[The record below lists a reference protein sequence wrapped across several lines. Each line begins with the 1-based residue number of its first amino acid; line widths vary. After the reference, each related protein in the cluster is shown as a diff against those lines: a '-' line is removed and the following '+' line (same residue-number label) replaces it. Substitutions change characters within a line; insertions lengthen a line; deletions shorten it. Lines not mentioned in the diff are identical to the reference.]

1 MGNEGNTGNYKDL
14 LPLYGGRLERAMKKR
29 QIGMLLCAAAAA
41 IALAGCGSSKTKT
54 EETRAGQESSKD
66 SGKESSQ
73 AAAGGDVV
81 IKVFSNL
88 PDRTSGQ
95 GLIEQMLF
103 DQYMEKNPNVKI
115 QVEALDDE
123 SYKTKFKAYA
133 SGSDMPDL
141 VNAWGQPSFLDEVID
156 AGLLAELNPAD
167 YKDYGFIEGA
177 LDGFSKDGKLYGLA
191 RNTDVM
197 AFYYNKSMFEKF
209 GVKVPETYDDL
220 LAAVNT
226 FKSAGVIPVSMDG
239 SDKWPLSIYINAL
252 YQQYNGSSSSKEIR
266 EAVKTG
272 DYSNDAWTKSLD
284 QLKKS
289 IDAGIFQTGFET
301 TDYATS
307 MNLFTNGQAAMYYM
321 GSWEMSMATNE
332 NIPEEIRNNIGVFN
346 MPAVEGG
353 KGTKTD
359 LTAWNGGGHAVTAN
373 SKVKAEAIKLLNY
386 MYQPENWSKL
396 CWEKGVCM
404 SAQNF
409 SQYLTGKET
418 ALQLEFVDKV
428 NHASG
433 ISGVTFNDLGTNEY
447 KTVSEDASVE
457 FAIGQLTAKDFT
469 DKLAGAMKK

>member
-1 MGNEGNTGNYKDL
+1 
-14 LPLYGGRLERAMKKR
+14 MKKR
-29 QIGMLLCAAAAA
+29 QIGMLLCVAAAA
-41 IALAGCGSSKTKT
+41 IALAGCGSGKTKT
-54 EETRAGQESSKD
+54 EDTKAGQESSKET
-66 SGKESSQ
+66 GKESSQ

-167 YKDYGFIEGA
+167 YKDYGFIQGA

-197 AFYYNKSMFEKF
+197 AFYYNKSMFEKY

-220 LAAVNT
+220 MAAVNT
-226 FKSAGVIPVSMDG
+226 FKAAGVIPVSMDG

-272 DYSNDAWTKSLD
+272 DYSNEAWTKSLD

-428 NHASG
+428 NHATS
-433 ISGVTFNDLGTNEY
+433 ISGVTFNDLGTNQF

>member
-1 MGNEGNTGNYKDL
+1 
-14 LPLYGGRLERAMKKR
+14 MKKR
-29 QIGMLLCAAAAA
+29 QIGMLLCAAAVA
-41 IALAGCGSSKTKT
+41 IALAGCGSGKTKT
-54 EETRAGQESSKD
+54 EDTKAGQESSKET
-66 SGKESSQ
+66 GKESSQ

-167 YKDYGFIEGA
+167 YKDYGFIQGA

-197 AFYYNKSMFEKF
+197 AFYYNKSMFEKY

-220 LAAVNT
+220 MAAVNT
-226 FKSAGVIPVSMDG
+226 FKAAGVIPVSMDG

-272 DYSNDAWTKSLD
+272 DYSNEAWTKSLD

-428 NHASG
+428 NHATS
-433 ISGVTFNDLGTNEY
+433 ISGVTFNDLGTNQF

>member
-1 MGNEGNTGNYKDL
+1 
-14 LPLYGGRLERAMKKR
+14 MKKR

-41 IALAGCGSSKTKT
+41 ITLAGCGSGKTKT
-54 EETRAGQESSKD
+54 EDTKAGQESSKET
-66 SGKESSQ
+66 GKESSQ

-95 GLIEQMLF
+95 GLIEQTLF

-167 YKDYGFIEGA
+167 YNDYGFIQGA

-197 AFYYNKSMFEKF
+197 AFYYNKSMFEKY

-226 FKSAGVIPVSMDG
+226 FKAAGVIPVSMDG

-252 YQQYNGSSSSKEIR
+252 YQQYNGSTSSKEIR

-272 DYSNDAWTKSLD
+272 DYSNEAWTKSLD

-428 NHASG
+428 NNATS
-433 ISGVTFNDLGTNEY
+433 ISGVTFNDLGTNQF

>member
-1 MGNEGNTGNYKDL
+1 MISNIGNYKGI
-14 LPLYGGRLERAMKKR
+14 LPFYDGRLERAMKKR

-41 IALAGCGSSKTKT
+41 IALAGCGSGKTKT
-54 EETRAGQESSKD
+54 EDTKAGQESSKET
-66 SGKESSQ
+66 GKESSQ

-167 YKDYGFIEGA
+167 YKDYGFIQGA

-197 AFYYNKSMFEKF
+197 AFYYNKSMFEKY

-220 LAAVNT
+220 MAAVNT
-226 FKSAGVIPVSMDG
+226 FKAAGVIPVSMDG

-272 DYSNDAWTKSLD
+272 DYSNEAWTKSLD

-428 NHASG
+428 NHASS
-433 ISGVTFNDLGTNEY
+433 ISGVTFNDLGTNQF

>member
-1 MGNEGNTGNYKDL
+1 
-14 LPLYGGRLERAMKKR
+14 MKKR

-41 IALAGCGSSKTKT
+41 IALAGCGSGKTKT
-54 EETRAGQESSKD
+54 EDTKAGQESSKET
-66 SGKESSQ
+66 GKESSQ

-167 YKDYGFIEGA
+167 YKDYGFIQGA

-197 AFYYNKSMFEKF
+197 AFYYNKSMFEKY

-220 LAAVNT
+220 MAAVNT
-226 FKSAGVIPVSMDG
+226 FKAAGVIPVSMDG

-272 DYSNDAWTKSLD
+272 DYSNEAWTKSLD

-428 NHASG
+428 NHATS
-433 ISGVTFNDLGTNEY
+433 ISGVTFNDLGTNQF

>member
-1 MGNEGNTGNYKDL
+1 MISNIGNYKGI
-14 LPLYGGRLERAMKKR
+14 LPFYDGRLERAMKKR

-41 IALAGCGSSKTKT
+41 IALAGCGSGKTKT
-54 EETRAGQESSKD
+54 EDTKAGQESSKET
-66 SGKESSQ
+66 GKESSQ

-167 YKDYGFIEGA
+167 YKDYGFIKGA

-197 AFYYNKSMFEKF
+197 AFYYNKSMFEKY

-220 LAAVNT
+220 MAAVNT
-226 FKSAGVIPVSMDG
+226 FKAAGVIPVSMDG

-272 DYSNDAWTKSLD
+272 DYSNEAWTKSLD

-428 NHASG
+428 NHASS
-433 ISGVTFNDLGTNEY
+433 ISGVTFNDLGTNQF

>member
-1 MGNEGNTGNYKDL
+1 
-14 LPLYGGRLERAMKKR
+14 MKKR

-41 IALAGCGSSKTKT
+41 IALAGCGSGKTKT
-54 EETRAGQESSKD
+54 EDTKAGQESSKET
-66 SGKESSQ
+66 GKESSQ

-141 VNAWGQPSFLDEVID
+141 VNTWGQPSFLDEVID

-167 YKDYGFIEGA
+167 YKDYGFIQGA

-197 AFYYNKSMFEKF
+197 AFYYNKSMFEKY

-220 LAAVNT
+220 MAAVNT
-226 FKSAGVIPVSMDG
+226 FKAAGVIPVSMDG

-272 DYSNDAWTKSLD
+272 DYSNEAWTKSLD

-428 NHASG
+428 NHATS
-433 ISGVTFNDLGTNEY
+433 ISGVTFNDLGTNQF

>member
-1 MGNEGNTGNYKDL
+1 
-14 LPLYGGRLERAMKKR
+14 MKKR
-29 QIGMLLCAAAAA
+29 QISMLLCAAAAA
-41 IALAGCGSSKTKT
+41 IALSGCGSNKTKT
-54 EETRAGQESSKD
+54 EDTKAGQESN
-66 SGKESSQ
+66 KESSQ
-73 AAAGGDVV
+73 AAAGGNVV

-103 DQYMEKNPNVKI
+103 DQYMEKYPNVKI

-156 AGLLAELNPAD
+156 AGLLAELNPED
-167 YKDYGFIEGA
+167 YKDYGFIDGS

-197 AFYYNKSMFEKF
+197 AFYYNKSMFEKY

-272 DYSNDAWTKSLD
+272 DYSNEAWTKSLD

-307 MNLFTNGQAAMYYM
+307 MNLFTNGQAAMFYM

-373 SKVKAEAIKLLNY
+373 SKVKEEAIKLLNY

-418 ALQLEFVDKV
+418 PLQLEFVDKV
-428 NHASG
+428 NNATS
-433 ISGVTFNDLGTNEY
+433 ISGVTFNDLGTNEF

-469 DKLAGAMKK
+469 DKLAGAKKK

>member
-1 MGNEGNTGNYKDL
+1 MISNIGNYKDI

-29 QIGMLLCAAAAA
+29 QIGILLCAAAAA
-41 IALAGCGSSKTKT
+41 IALAGCGSGKTKT
-54 EETRAGQESSKD
+54 EDTKAGQESSKET
-66 SGKESSQ
+66 GKESSQ

-95 GLIEQMLF
+95 GLIEQTLF

-167 YKDYGFIEGA
+167 YKDYGFIQGA

-197 AFYYNKSMFEKF
+197 AFYYNKSMFEKY
-209 GVKVPETYDDL
+209 GVKVPETYEDL
-220 LAAVNT
+220 LTAVNT
-226 FKSAGVIPVSMDG
+226 FKAAGVIPVSMDG

-272 DYSNDAWTKSLD
+272 DYSNEAWTKSLD

-428 NHASG
+428 NHASS
-433 ISGVTFNDLGTNEY
+433 ISGVTFNDLGTNQF

>member
-1 MGNEGNTGNYKDL
+1 
-14 LPLYGGRLERAMKKR
+14 MKKR

-41 IALAGCGSSKTKT
+41 IALAGCGSGKTKT
-54 EETRAGQESSKD
+54 EDTKAGQESSKET
-66 SGKESSQ
+66 GKESSQ

-167 YKDYGFIEGA
+167 YKDYGFIQGA

-197 AFYYNKSMFEKF
+197 AFYYNKSMFEKY

-226 FKSAGVIPVSMDG
+226 FKAAGVIPVSMDG

-272 DYSNDAWTKSLD
+272 DYSNEAWTKSLD

-428 NHASG
+428 NHATS
-433 ISGVTFNDLGTNEY
+433 ISGVTFNDLGTNQF

>member
-1 MGNEGNTGNYKDL
+1 
-14 LPLYGGRLERAMKKR
+14 MKKR

-41 IALAGCGSSKTKT
+41 IALAGCGSGKTKT
-54 EETRAGQESSKD
+54 EDTKAGQESSKET
-66 SGKESSQ
+66 GKESSQ

-141 VNAWGQPSFLDEVID
+141 VNTWGQPSFLDEVID

-167 YKDYGFIEGA
+167 YKDYGFIQGA

-197 AFYYNKSMFEKF
+197 AFYYNKSMFEKY

-220 LAAVNT
+220 MAAVNT
-226 FKSAGVIPVSMDG
+226 FKAAGVIPVSMDG

-272 DYSNDAWTKSLD
+272 DYSNEAWTKSLD

-321 GSWEMSMATNE
+321 GSWEISMATNE

-428 NHASG
+428 NHATS
-433 ISGVTFNDLGTNEY
+433 ISGVTFNDLGTNQF

>member
-1 MGNEGNTGNYKDL
+1 
-14 LPLYGGRLERAMKKR
+14 MKKNL
-29 QIGMLLCAAAAA
+29 IGNIVCAVLAAG
-41 IALAGCGSSKTKT
+41 ILAGCKSDTGNPASTASGGEDTQAVS
-54 EETRAGQESSKD
+54 EE
-66 SGKESSQ
+66 
-73 AAAGGDVV
+73 GGEVV

-103 DQYMEKNPNVKI
+103 DQYTEENPNVKI

-156 AGLLAELNPAD
+156 AGLLAELNPED
-167 YKDYGFIEGA
+167 YKDYGFIQGA
-177 LDGFSKDGKLYGLA
+177 LDGFSKDGRLYGLA

-197 AFYYNKSMFEKF
+197 AFYYNKAMFEAN
-209 GVKVPETYDDL
+209 GVKVPESYEDL
-220 LAAVNT
+220 LAAVET
-226 FKSAGVIPVSMDG
+226 FKAAGVIPVSMDG
-239 SDKWPLSIYINAL
+239 SDKWPLSIYIHSL
-252 YQQYNGSSSSKEIR
+252 YQQFEGSAAAADVR
-266 EAVKTG
+266 EAVTKA
-272 DYSNDAWTKSLD
+272 DYSNQAWTKASELFKQSVD
-284 QLKKS
+284 Q
-289 IDAGIFQTGFET
+289 GIFQTGFET
-301 TDYATS
+301 TDYGTS

-321 GSWEMSMATNE
+321 GSWEMSMATNQD
-332 NIPEEIRNNIGVFN
+332 IPDEIRNNIGVFN

-359 LTAWNGGGHAVTAN
+359 ITAWNGGGHAVTAN
-373 SKVKAEAIKLLNY
+373 SDVKEEAVRLLNY
-386 MYQPENWSKL
+386 MYLPENWSKL

-409 SQYLTGKET
+409 SDYLTGQET
-418 ALQLEFVDKV
+418 ALQLEFVDMV
-428 NHASG
+428 NESTS

-457 FAIGQLTAKDFT
+457 LAIGQLTVEDFLNT
-469 DKLAGAMKK
+469 LTNAMK

>member
-1 MGNEGNTGNYKDL
+1 MISNIGNQNDI
-14 LPLYGGRLERAMKKR
+14 LPFYDGRLERAMKKR

-41 IALAGCGSSKTKT
+41 IALAGCGSGKTKT
-54 EETRAGQESSKD
+54 EDTKAGQESSKET
-66 SGKESSQ
+66 GKESSQ

-167 YKDYGFIEGA
+167 YKDYGFIQGA

-197 AFYYNKSMFEKF
+197 AFYYNKSMFEKY

-226 FKSAGVIPVSMDG
+226 FKAAGVIPVSMDG

-272 DYSNDAWTKSLD
+272 DYSNEAWTKSLD

-428 NHASG
+428 NHATS
-433 ISGVTFNDLGTNEY
+433 ISGVTFNDLGTNQF

>member
-1 MGNEGNTGNYKDL
+1 
-14 LPLYGGRLERAMKKR
+14 MKKR

-41 IALAGCGSSKTKT
+41 IALAGCGSGKTKT
-54 EETRAGQESSKD
+54 EDTKAGQESSKET
-66 SGKESSQ
+66 GKESSQ

-167 YKDYGFIEGA
+167 YKDYGFIQGA

-197 AFYYNKSMFEKF
+197 AFYYNKSMFEKY

-220 LAAVNT
+220 MAAVNT
-226 FKSAGVIPVSMDG
+226 FKAAGVIPVSMDG

-272 DYSNDAWTKSLD
+272 DYSNEAWTKSLD

-428 NHASG
+428 NHASS
-433 ISGVTFNDLGTNEY
+433 ISGVTFNDLGTNQF

>member
-1 MGNEGNTGNYKDL
+1 
-14 LPLYGGRLERAMKKR
+14 MKKR

-41 IALAGCGSSKTKT
+41 IALAGCGSGKTKT
-54 EETRAGQESSKD
+54 EDTKAGQESSKET
-66 SGKESSQ
+66 GKESSQ

-95 GLIEQMLF
+95 GLIEQTLF

-156 AGLLAELNPAD
+156 AGLLAELNPED
-167 YKDYGFIEGA
+167 YKDYGFIQGA

-197 AFYYNKSMFEKF
+197 AFYYNKSMFEKY

-226 FKSAGVIPVSMDG
+226 FKAAGVIPVSMDG

-272 DYSNDAWTKSLD
+272 DYSNEAWTKSLD

-428 NHASG
+428 NHATS
-433 ISGVTFNDLGTNEY
+433 ISGVTFNDLGTNQF

>member
-1 MGNEGNTGNYKDL
+1 
-14 LPLYGGRLERAMKKR
+14 MKKR

-41 IALAGCGSSKTKT
+41 IALAGCGSGKTKT
-54 EETRAGQESSKD
+54 EDTKAGQESSKET
-66 SGKESSQ
+66 GKESSQ
-73 AAAGGDVV
+73 DAAGGDVV

-95 GLIEQMLF
+95 GLIEQTLF

-167 YKDYGFIEGA
+167 YKDYGFIQGA

-197 AFYYNKSMFEKF
+197 AFYYNKSMFEKY

-226 FKSAGVIPVSMDG
+226 FKAAGVIPVSMDG

-272 DYSNDAWTKSLD
+272 DYSNEAWTKSLD

-428 NHASG
+428 NHATS
-433 ISGVTFNDLGTNEY
+433 ISGVTFNDLGTNQF